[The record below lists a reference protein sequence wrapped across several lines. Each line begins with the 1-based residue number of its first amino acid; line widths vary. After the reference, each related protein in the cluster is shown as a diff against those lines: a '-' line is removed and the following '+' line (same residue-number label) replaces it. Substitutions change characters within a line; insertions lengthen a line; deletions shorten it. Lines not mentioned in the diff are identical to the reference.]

1 MSVPV
6 SASNALARNLNVVK
20 MYFKKPT
27 ALLISILS
35 LLTLILNFLFNSKSA
50 KPMVSGINSFLSS
63 NQIAYEMSSPNMVLT
78 FLISGICAAC
88 FFMIYFSSAAPSGN
102 PSIFFTVLH
111 VISVIELIG
120 LAIIALMTTIFGLVA
135 ILSVNTVITFLGN
148 NVEGMENLNV
158 EEISRNIAAYKTSMF
173 LSLGVWVALCAFFL
187 VYVNAQTAF
196 LKSCKRS
203 CKEPSLF
210 SKGANTFGNF
220 SMIFALIQ
228 LVFVVVAYL
237 SFNSTD
243 SSTDSASISID
254 FSSFT
259 TIMLAYTLCNAI
271 ALFLKGS
278 LAKNWVAFA
287 KENEVYVPAAA
298 ASRSPE
304 ANPIATYKATTRR
317 SNDAIKQSQP
327 YLYGEEENKD
337 PNKKSSYIPEEL
349 QNDYPEPYDQQPQGG
364 MMNDPFMSGDP
375 FSGDPFGQDP
385 FAQSPMGNPYGQPPM
400 GSPYG
405 RPPMNPNGGN
415 PYNNG
420 MM

>member
-35 LLTLILNFLFNSKSA
+35 LLTLILNFMFNSKSA
-50 KPMVSGINSFLSS
+50 TPIVSGINSFLSS
-63 NQIAYEMSSPNMVLT
+63 NQLAYEMSSPNMVLT

-102 PSIFFTVLH
+102 PAIFFTVLH

-120 LAIIALMTTIFGLVA
+120 LAIIALMTTIFGLVS
-135 ILSVNTVITFLGN
+135 ILSISTVITFMGN
-148 NVEGMENLNV
+148 NVEGLENLNV
-158 EEISRNIAAYKTSMF
+158 DEISRNIEAYKPSMF
-173 LSLGVWVALCAFFL
+173 LSLGIWVVFFAFVL

-203 CKEPSLF
+203 CKEPSIF
-210 SKGANTFGNF
+210 FKGASTFGNL
-220 SMIFALIQ
+220 SMVFALIQ
-228 LVFVVVAYL
+228 LVFVVIAYL
-237 SFNSTD
+237 AFNSTET
-243 SSTDSASISID
+243 STDSINID
-254 FSSFT
+254 FSSFV

-271 ALFLKGS
+271 NLFLKGS
-278 LAKNWVAFA
+278 FA
-287 KENEVYVPAAA
+287 KKWESFARENEVYVPVTA

-304 ANPIATYKATTRR
+304 ANPIATFKATTRR
-317 SNDAIKQSQP
+317 SNDAVKQSQP

-349 QNDYPEPYDQQPQGG
+349 QNDYPEPQYDQQPQGG

-400 GSPYG
+400 TNPYG
-405 RPPMNPNGGN
+405 QPPMDPNGGN

>member
-6 SASNALARNLNVVK
+6 SANSTFARNLNVVK

-35 LLTLILNFLFNSKSA
+35 LLTLILNFMFNSKA
-50 KPMVSGINSFLSS
+50 AEPIVSGINSFLSS
-63 NQIAYEMSSPNMVLT
+63 NNIAYTMSSPNMIMT
-78 FLISGICAAC
+78 FLISGICTAC
-88 FFMIYFSSAAPSGN
+88 FFMIYFFSATPGGN
-102 PSIFFTVLH
+102 PSVFFTVLH
-111 VISVIELIG
+111 IISVIELIG
-120 LAIIALMTTIFGLVA
+120 AAILALTTTIFSLVA
-135 ILSVNTVITFLGN
+135 ILSVDTVVKFMSG
-148 NVEGMENLNV
+148 NVEGMENINV
-158 EEISRNIAAYKTSMF
+158 DELSRAIEAYKPSMF
-173 LSLGVWVALCAFFL
+173 LSLGIWVVLCAFIL
-187 VYVNAQTAF
+187 VYINAQTAF

-210 SKGANTFGNF
+210 HNGAKTFGNL
-220 SMIFALIQ
+220 SMVFALIQ

-237 SFNSTD
+237 TFNSTD
-243 SSTDSASISID
+243 SSSESSLNID

-259 TIMLAYTLCNAI
+259 TMMLAYTVCNAI

-278 LAKNWVAFA
+278 FAKKWEPYA

-304 ANPIATYKATTRR
+304 VNPIATYKATTRR
-317 SNDAIKQSQP
+317 SNEAIKQSQP

-349 QNDYPEPYDQQPQGG
+349 QNDYPDPYDQQPQGG

-385 FAQSPMGNPYGQPPM
+385 FAQSPMGNPYGPMGNPYGQPPM
-400 GSPYG
+400 D
-405 RPPMNPNGGN
+405 PNGGN

>member
-6 SASNALARNLNVVK
+6 SASSTFARNLNVVK
-20 MYFKKPT
+20 MYFKKPM

-35 LLTLILNFLFNSKSA
+35 LLALILNFLFNTKASE
-50 KPMVSGINSFLSS
+50 PIVVGINSFLSS
-63 NQIAYEMSSPNMVLT
+63 NNITATISSPNMILM
-78 FLISGICAAC
+78 FLISGICTAC
-88 FFMIYFSSAAPSGN
+88 FFMIYFFSATPGGN

-120 LAIIALMTTIFGLVA
+120 SAIIALMTTIFGLVA
-135 ILSVNTVITFLGN
+135 ILSVDTVIKFLGS

-158 EEISRNIAAYKTSMF
+158 EEISRNIEAYKPSMF
-173 LSLGVWVALCAFFL
+173 LSLGIWVVLCAFLL

-210 SKGANTFGNF
+210 YKGAKTYGNL
-220 SMIFALIQ
+220 SIVFALIQ
-228 LVFVVVAYL
+228 LVFVVIAYL
-237 SFNSTD
+237 TFNSTEG
-243 SSTDSASISID
+243 STEVSFSID

-259 TIMLAYTLCNAI
+259 TMMLAYTVCNAI
-271 ALFLKGS
+271 SLFLKGS
-278 LAKNWVAFA
+278 FSKKWEPFA

-304 ANPIATYKATTRR
+304 VNPIATYKATTRR

-337 PNKKSSYIPEEL
+337 PNKKSAYIPEEL
-349 QNDYPEPYDQQPQGG
+349 QNDYPEQYDQQPQGG

-385 FAQSPMGNPYGQPPM
+385 FAQSPMGNPYGQSPMGNPYGQPPM
-400 GSPYG
+400 D
-405 RPPMNPNGGN
+405 PNGGN